1 MPMRQFA
8 GVGNC
13 HLLYLKKQKQKKQT
27 YKLPASRGALFI
39 MFCLCSVVPAA
50 FSAPPIS
57 PGNIVINAHLHV
69 PAYAVPTPL
78 TAFPSSACPTA
89 CSWAPSGLT
98 DCLLHLGTRAGC
110 VHYSSVTITH
120 RVRCRTQFQQ
130 KDL

>member
-8 GVGNC
+8 GDGNC
-13 HLLYLKKQKQKKQT
+13 HLLYLKKQKQKKP

-57 PGNIVINAHLHV
+57 PGNIVINAHLHG

-89 CSWAPSGLT
+89 CSWASQWPDRLPPAPWDSG
-98 DCLLHLGTRAGC
+98 
-110 VHYSSVTITH
+110 
-120 RVRCRTQFQQ
+120 RVRSLLICDNNPSS
-130 KDL
+130 KM